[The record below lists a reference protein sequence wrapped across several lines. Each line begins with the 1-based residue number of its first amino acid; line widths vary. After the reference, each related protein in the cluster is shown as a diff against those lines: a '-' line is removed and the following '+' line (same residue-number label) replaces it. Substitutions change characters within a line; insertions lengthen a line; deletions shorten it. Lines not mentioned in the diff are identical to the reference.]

1 MKSLRLAVPLVLA
14 AFILT
19 CQGDQTTAPDPPDI
33 RFAPG
38 GTPGPN
44 PDRGGGKASFALSFD
59 GTDGTETP
67 DSDAL
72 DLTNTFTIEGWLKAP
87 NPAGS
92 VAQTILA
99 KWGASAGASYGVA
112 FERDGRLKMATHD
125 PNATPDNSRIMS
137 AGALQ
142 AGVWQHFAFVFDN
155 GQAWL
160 YVDGVLNSSCGGSL
174 GECWNQDGVK
184 DLGIPYL
191 NTPQVTA
198 SILTLGRYKDTPPG
212 ALILNHYVGLLDEV
226 RVWNVARTAKQIRQ
240 NVKKA
245 LNLRKANGLVAYWR
259 MNEGS
264 GQVAADASGNGHDMQ
279 LADSPA
285 DPAWVSPGKP

>member
-1 MKSLRLAVPLVLA
+1 MKTLRLVVPLALA
-14 AFILT
+14 TFTLT
-19 CQGDQTTAPDPPDI
+19 CQDQPVDPLGPAGLSPV
-33 RFAPG
+33 FAAKC
-38 GTPGPN
+38 GTPPCGK
-44 PDRGGGKASFALSFD
+44 GKASFALSFD
-59 GTDGTETP
+59 GDDGTETA
-67 DSDAL
+67 DSNDL
-72 DLTNTFTIEGWLKAP
+72 DLTNTFTIEGWIKP
-87 NPAGS
+87 TNPAGA
-92 VAQTILA
+92 VDQTILS
-99 KWGASAGASYGVA
+99 KWGGSPEASYGVA
-112 FERDGRLKMATHD
+112 FERDGRLMMVTHD
-125 PNATPDNSRIMS
+125 PGASPDNSKIFS

-160 YVDGVLNSSCGGSL
+160 YVNGVLNSSCGGAL
-174 GECWNQDGVK
+174 GVCWNQDGVK

-198 SILTLGRYKDTPPG
+198 SILTLGRFRLG
-212 ALILNHYVGLLDEV
+212 GLILNHYVGLLDEV

-245 LNLRKANGLVAYWR
+245 LNLKKATGLVAYWR

-264 GQVAADASGNGHDMQ
+264 GQVAEDASGNGHDLQ

-285 DPAWVSPGKP
+285 DPVWVSPGKP